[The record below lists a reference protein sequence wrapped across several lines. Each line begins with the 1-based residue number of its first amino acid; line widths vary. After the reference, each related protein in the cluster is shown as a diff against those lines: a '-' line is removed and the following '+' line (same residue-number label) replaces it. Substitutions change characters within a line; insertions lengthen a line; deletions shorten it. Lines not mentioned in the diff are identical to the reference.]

1 MCVER
6 KRGVK
11 KVNFL
16 VGLFLLVLIAVFM
29 VCMLTCTD
37 AKRDAEDRKTDLLI
51 GVISVAMIIIVI
63 LVKMKVI
70 I

>member
-1 MCVER
+1 M
-6 KRGVK
+6 
-11 KVNFL
+11 NFL

-37 AKRDAEDRKTDLLI
+37 TKRDAEDRKTDLLI
-51 GVISVAMIIIVI
+51 GVISFAMIMIVI

>member
-1 MCVER
+1 M
-6 KRGVK
+6 
-11 KVNFL
+11 NFL

-37 AKRDAEDRKTDLLI
+37 ANRDAEDRKTDLLI
-51 GVISVAMIIIVI
+51 GVISFAMIMIVI